1 MNQSNSKKNFVNYN
15 SLKSFNNFLTEG
27 GQRVQNQQTKTAS
40 NEPLITIITVV
51 KNSEEN
57 ILKTIKSVTE
67 QNYNNLEYIIIDGN
81 SSDKTLSI
89 IKTYEKKI
97 NYWCSINDEGIYDA
111 MNYGIML
118 SKGEIIGM
126 INSGDIFK
134 EKALTTVANYFK
146 NNKDL
151 SYLFGT
157 VQRHYLGNNVILKS
171 GFDKNR
177 IRYNFDSI
185 TCHSSGFFIRAKVQR
200 EIGLYNTKYKCS
212 SDYDLF
218 YKLLRNEKFQGTF
231 TKKEELIG
239 IVASGGFSSKYGFW
253 KKLKEEILIRIDNG
267 QNKLLILIIFL
278 NVIFKSIL
286 KKLNIR

>member
-27 GQRVQNQQTKTAS
+27 GQRVQNQQTQTAS

-157 VQRHYLGNNVILKS
+157 VQ
-171 GFDKNR
+171 D
-177 IRYNFDSI
+177 
-185 TCHSSGFFIRAKVQR
+185 
-200 EIGLYNTKYKCS
+200 
-212 SDYDLF
+212 
-218 YKLLRNEKFQGTF
+218 
-231 TKKEELIG
+231 
-239 IVASGGFSSKYGFW
+239 
-253 KKLKEEILIRIDNG
+253 
-267 QNKLLILIIFL
+267 IIWETM
-278 NVIFKSIL
+278 
-286 KKLNIR
+286 